1 MIRNQ
6 TSSNGE
12 FTMWND
18 ESGKMVVTHKVVKL
32 SESKRLE
39 IQAREERIRVADA
52 HLRREAYET
61 GS

>member
-12 FTMWND
+12 LTIWND
-18 ESGKMVVTHKVVKL
+18 ESGKMVVTHKIVKL

-39 IQAREERIRVADA
+39 IQAREERIKIADA
-52 HLRREAYET
+52 HLRRESYEIVL
-61 GS
+61 